1 MLRGAQRLAEVTLQS
16 TTQLLAQQRLTCTC
30 HGLASGTRN
39 DLVARVNARGVTI
52 PEVLVAIVI
61 LTVGLLG
68 LAASAQ
74 HVSGLVAQGS
84 RTGAATTF
92 GVRRLELLRAAACGA
107 TPPADGIE
115 ELTRGSAV
123 LAVNVWTASVLTDGH
138 IGLRVVTRYV
148 LSPRRMRTDSLETVV
163 VCR

>member
-1 MLRGAQRLAEVTLQS
+1 MNQ
-16 TTQLLAQQRLTCTC
+16 
-30 HGLASGTRN
+30 H
-39 DLVARVNARGVTI
+39 GVTI

-68 LAASAQ
+68 LAASGL
-74 HVSGLVAQGS
+74 HISGLVARGS
-84 RTGAATTF
+84 RTGVATTF
-92 GVRRLELLRAAACGA
+92 GVRRLELLRATACRA

-123 LAVNVWTASVLTDGH
+123 LAVNVWTASVLTDGQV
-138 IGLRVVTRYV
+138 GLRVVTRYV
-148 LSPRRMRTDSLETVV
+148 LSPRRVRTDSLETVV